1 MQKYY
6 DCDGGSI
13 AIGTRNCTAHFPN
26 GYGDG
31 TFSVRVVSTE
41 KDRKKFCKESA
52 NWDYCGSVEG
62 DEINVYAYDCLRGDE
77 LEQKANIL
85 YTLSGRYG
93 VYRNN
98 GEIVLGQWS

>member
-1 MQKYY
+1 MKKY

-13 AIGTRNCTAHFPN
+13 AIGTKGCIACFPN

-31 TFSVRVVSTE
+31 AFSVRIVNTDE
-41 KDRKKFCKESA
+41 QRKKFCDNKDD
-52 NWDYCGSVEG
+52 WKYVGSVEG
-62 DEINVYAYDCLRGDE
+62 DEINVYSYDCLQGEE
-77 LEQKANIL
+77 LEDRSNIL

-98 GEIVLGQWS
+98 GKIVLEQWQ